1 MEQTNVKIAFKVG
14 DIQCEITLPTTKQ
27 NADALINFKAG
38 TELDTNKVGYRAA
51 KRVTKIISQIYLL
64 MDIDRDNA
72 DFDFEVKN

>member
-14 DIQCEITLPTTKQ
+14 DVPCEIVLPTTKQ

-38 TELDTNKVGYRAA
+38 TELDTSKVGYRAA

-64 MDIDRDNA
+64 MDIDRENA
-72 DFDFEVKN
+72 NFDFEVKN